1 MQGGSI
7 CLPIRQCGYV
17 FQNGDIAWNC
27 RTCQYD
33 NTCVLCDECFQ
44 ASDHVG
50 HEVTF
55 HKTSPGGCC
64 DCGDHEAWKAEGCC
78 PLHRPKDS
86 RVDLKDTDVNED
98 SNASAGVEN
107 NANEIG
113 SNGGIKAGDEVGSGS
128 LVDNLEAFKAS
139 LKGRMDGE
147 TFVKELLP
155 KELAAALGVV
165 IGAAVHTVV
174 QAVDGAGIGADP
186 VQWTRRWADQ
196 KRRIHDG
203 RSVDEEYFLG
213 EKSCV
218 ATVGEAIKLPS
229 PNRFRLHLRLHND
242 DVHTYDEVIE
252 ALWPGSYSRSA
263 RRPDDLRDELDTS
276 LGLVQDKETA
286 IEKTQLVDSDGQVIV
301 RDYITVEG
309 AQAGYNRLKAGGL
322 HCSVISTP
330 QVELENRARM
340 LLLWLAEIASAH
352 PAVSAIVVHAL
363 VDVTDGN
370 DSLGGA
376 LVWGNSKMV
385 PVWSF
390 SESYLSSARVSI
402 REDEEDDPS
411 VPGWRRRMDVFP
423 PHLSSTYLSRE
434 EYRQLYKL
442 GFGSSHDL
450 SSPSKGEMS

>member
-1 MQGGSI
+1 
-7 CLPIRQCGYV
+7 
-17 FQNGDIAWNC
+17 
-27 RTCQYD
+27 
-33 NTCVLCDECFQ
+33 
-44 ASDHVG
+44 
-50 HEVTF
+50 
-55 HKTSPGGCC
+55 
-64 DCGDHEAWKAEGCC
+64 
-78 PLHRPKDS
+78 
-86 RVDLKDTDVNED
+86 
-98 SNASAGVEN
+98 
-107 NANEIG
+107 
-113 SNGGIKAGDEVGSGS
+113 
-128 LVDNLEAFKAS
+128 
-139 LKGRMDGE
+139 
-147 TFVKELLP
+147 
-155 KELAAALGVV
+155 
-165 IGAAVHTVV
+165 
-174 QAVDGAGIGADP
+174 
-186 VQWTRRWADQ
+186 
-196 KRRIHDG
+196 
-203 RSVDEEYFLG
+203 
-213 EKSCV
+213 
-218 ATVGEAIKLPS
+218 
-229 PNRFRLHLRLHND
+229 
-242 DVHTYDEVIE
+242 
-252 ALWPGSYSRSA
+252 
-263 RRPDDLRDELDTS
+263 LDTS
-276 LGLVQDKETA
+276 LGLVQNKETA

-340 LLLWLAEIASAH
+340 LLSWLAEIASAH

-376 LVWGNSKMV
+376 LVWGSSKMV

-450 SSPSKGEMS
+450 SSPSKGEIS